1 MDKIDI
7 INDLRLSPWYLN
19 NVDFFTTIDFGSN
32 YKEQYN
38 KLISDNKNNPDSIYF
53 INSSQDI
60 YFGSFLTNLAF
71 FIALKLF

>member
-7 INDLRLSPWYLN
+7 INDLRLSPWFFN
-19 NVDFFTTIDFGSN
+19 NLDFFTNIDFGSN

-38 KLISDNKNNPDSIYF
+38 QLISDNKNNPDSIYF

-60 YFGSFLTNLAF
+60 FFANFLTNLTF
-71 FIALKLF
+71 FIALKLL